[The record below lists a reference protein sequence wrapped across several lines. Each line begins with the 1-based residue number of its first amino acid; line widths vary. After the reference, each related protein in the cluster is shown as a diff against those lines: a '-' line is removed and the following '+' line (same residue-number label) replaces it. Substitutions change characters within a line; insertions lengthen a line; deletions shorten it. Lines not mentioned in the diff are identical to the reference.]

1 VAPRSHRRRDGA
13 GAALWNVSVAAL
25 PLDNNIFVYV
35 YGANLKPLQLT
46 SPVIVLSNTPQQP
59 FVVPMIL
66 ANPSPP
72 SLVQGTVQ
80 LVAGPA
86 GLSMTPVNFT
96 LQPNGQVLLAP
107 TLNITSGSPAST
119 TSVSQLFSL
128 RVSYHDVPIQNS
140 GARNFDLHYTAYPDS
155 RYWQTSASA
164 QGVNC
169 FRNITAYGTG
179 KYASYGQCDNINLYQ
194 AVTTETSSLGSLGIV
209 FNDKTYFQAN
219 TVKGGWNSGVFNAS
233 LYPNLLAQKLTAKW
247 SICTP
252 AFIFC

>member
-1 VAPRSHRRRDGA
+1 
-13 GAALWNVSVAAL
+13 
-25 PLDNNIFVYV
+25 
-35 YGANLKPLQLT
+35 
-46 SPVIVLSNTPQQP
+46 
-59 FVVPMIL
+59 
-66 ANPSPP
+66 
-72 SLVQGTVQ
+72 
-80 LVAGPA
+80 
-86 GLSMTPVNFT
+86 VNFT

-179 KYASYGQCDNINLYQ
+179 KYASYGQCDNGNLYQ

-209 FNDKTYFQAN
+209 SNDKTYFQPN
-219 TVKGGWNSGVFNAS
+219 TVKGGWASGGFNAS

-247 SICTP
+247 SVCTP